1 MAGDVVNVK
10 VCIPHKRDSGLTGN
24 YYAICHYSYNLP
36 LANIPNEN
44 INPDFNNCPN
54 FKKL

>member
-10 VCIPHKRDSGLTGN
+10 VCIPHKRHSGLTGN

-36 LANIPNEN
+36 LSAIRGGRD
-44 INPDFNNCPN
+44 NPEIMN
-54 FKKL
+54 LQ